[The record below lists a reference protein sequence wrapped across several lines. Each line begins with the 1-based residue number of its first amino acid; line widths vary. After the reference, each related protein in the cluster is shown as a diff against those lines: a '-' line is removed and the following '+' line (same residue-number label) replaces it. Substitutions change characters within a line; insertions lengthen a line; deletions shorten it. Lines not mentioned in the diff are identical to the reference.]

1 MKFSSI
7 SEFVNELDND
17 ITDPYQIAKDFKL
30 KIIETDLLSNNI
42 NAFCEPTSQVIFI
55 NKNINNRFKLFV
67 LSHEIIHALLDYH
80 LAMLENNT
88 VNTLK
93 TESRA
98 NNGAF
103 YILERNFKAINDI
116 SLNDININCFMQFY
130 NIPTYYF
137 YFVEHYFELRR
148 KWIQRS

>member
-1 MKFSSI
+1 MKFNSI
-7 SEFVNELDND
+7 SEFVNELDSD
-17 ITDPYQIAKDFKL
+17 ITDPYQIAKDFDL
-30 KIIETDLLSNNI
+30 KIMEADLPNNI
-42 NAFCEPTSQVIFI
+42 NGFCDPTSQVIFI
-55 NKNINNRFKLFV
+55 NKNIDNRFKLFV
-67 LSHEIIHALLDYH
+67 LAHEIVHAMIDSEP
-80 LAMLENNT
+80 AALENNK

-116 SLNDININCFMQFY
+116 SLNDININCFMKFY

-148 KWIQRS
+148 K